1 MYSHM
6 VARYFCHF
14 KKLYQLYRR
23 FSFHFIAFLFIYGF
37 PEVIIYIYIHI
48 NNYSFIKNEQALER
62 EGEFE
67 GIRIPEISNAR
78 EAKRGFSRADFLPL
92 FTRCG
97 LGEPGSVPGTRC
109 SQSVNRQQGCSGL
122 YARAHLKKSRVK
134 NNKKIRVQKRMVKK
148 KERIGQ
154 I

>member
-14 KKLYQLYRR
+14 KKLYQLYKR

-37 PEVIIYIYIHI
+37 SEVIIYIYI

-109 SQSVNRQQGCSGL
+109 CQSVNRWQGRSGL
-122 YARAHLKKSRVK
+122 YARAHLKKSGLKIIK
-134 NNKKIRVQKRMVKK
+134 NKSSKANGEKKNK
-148 KERIGQ
+148 ETIGQ